1 MNAIPAVDKMSH
13 MSQVL
18 YHTPLRGAPEDAR
31 LQRAPR
37 RAKSD
42 LKMAAMLPGFSLKA
56 KRNQWERAA
65 VIDSG

>member
-1 MNAIPAVDKMSH
+1 MNAIPAIDQMSH
-13 MSQVL
+13 MSQVQ
-18 YHTPLRGAPEDAR
+18 YHTSLRGAPEDAK

-42 LKMAAMLPGFSLKA
+42 LKMAATLPVFSLKV

>member
-1 MNAIPAVDKMSH
+1 MNAIPAIDKMSH
-13 MSQVL
+13 MSQGL
-18 YHTPLRGAPEDAR
+18 YHTPLRGAPEDAK

-42 LKMAAMLPGFSLKA
+42 LKMAAMPVFSLKI